1 MKVAI
6 LIFTLFLISCNSN
19 DPKTDADK
27 AVPDKDSVAV
37 IDSDTQDADIPVS
50 DPDIVKNDVDNDL
63 VKPDND
69 SAGDKDIISDEV
81 PDPDTAEEWPD
92 YDYPVGK
99 EGDPDCPSLLNAGFP
114 YIDNDGKKHFCR
126 KCDLPAPAND
136 PQCIR
141 NLWEINNRKIMK
153 EWPEYYC
160 YPLPC
165 DMSDKAKL
173 RDASEYRGE
182 ATFYATSDIYVNST
196 GVFRQGDIFEGKIGM
211 YASASKKV
219 DDKYIVIGSLLYDI
233 ASQKYTM
240 VAHARDKQSYQ
251 HGRFLFKV
259 GNTFDGKTYIAS
271 ALKVDDGWK
280 YEMVYTNEEMKV
292 EFIYP
297 PAVGKNYVIMNV
309 HKAVSTGEDAGPE
322 DILYANV
329 NDWNFKKLGTGTILY
344 PQIFDDTA
352 FFTLNNKVYACDLIK
367 NPDDIEKDCVKI
379 TREGELSVSFAVNKQ
394 NHKKVVY
401 TDRNSAHQLNIA
413 DLTNSEIVYSKLEL
427 EKTPDLINL
436 IPSQWDGDIFV
447 LEEMYAYS
455 EVQMDYRICYYSFS
469 KNRKVCFPYPGSGM
483 IRSIYAGVEG
493 KYIFWQITG
502 AIVLRDM
509 ESYCKQVPDLCL
521 YDEFMPDE
529 TPDGDVSPVFVY

>member
-1 MKVAI
+1 
-6 LIFTLFLISCNSN
+6 
-19 DPKTDADK
+19 
-27 AVPDKDSVAV
+27 
-37 IDSDTQDADIPVS
+37 
-50 DPDIVKNDVDNDL
+50 
-63 VKPDND
+63 
-69 SAGDKDIISDEV
+69 
-81 PDPDTAEEWPD
+81 
-92 YDYPVGK
+92 
-99 EGDPDCPSLLNAGFP
+99 
-114 YIDNDGKKHFCR
+114 
-126 KCDLPAPAND
+126 
-136 PQCIR
+136 
-141 NLWEINNRKIMK
+141 MK

-165 DMSDKAKL
+165 DMSDKAT
-173 RDASEYRGE
+173 ASDSSKYFGE
-182 ATFYATSDIYVNST
+182 ATTYATSDIYHNST
-196 GVFRQGDIFEGKIGM
+196 GVFRQGDIFEGKMGM
-211 YASASKKV
+211 YVAAGKKV

-280 YEMVYTNEEMKV
+280 YEMVYTDEWNRTR
-292 EFIYP
+292 FIYP
-297 PAVGKNYVIMNV
+297 PAIGKNYVLINV
-309 HKAVSTGEDAGPE
+309 ENVDGKGDK

-447 LEEMYAYS
+447 LEEMYVFS
-455 EVQMDYRICYYSFS
+455 EVQNDFRICYYSFS

>member
-6 LIFTLFLISCNSN
+6 LIFTFFLISCNSN

-81 PDPDTAEEWPD
+81 PDPDTAEELPD

-114 YIDNDGKKHFCR
+114 YIDNNGKKHFCR

-165 DMSDKAKL
+165 DMSDKAT
-173 RDASEYRGE
+173 ASDSSKYFGE
-182 ATFYATSDIYVNST
+182 ATTYATSDIYHNST
-196 GVFRQGDIFEGKIGM
+196 GVFRQGDIFEGKMGM
-211 YASASKKV
+211 YVAAGKKV

-240 VAHARDKQSYQ
+240 VAHAGDKMAYN
-251 HGRFLFKV
+251 HDRFLFKA
-259 GNTFDGKTYIAS
+259 GNTID
-271 ALKVDDGWK
+271 LKVYIVSAKKVETGWK
-280 YEMVYTNEEMKV
+280 YEFVYTDEWNRTR
-292 EFIYP
+292 FIYP
-297 PAVGKNYVIMNV
+297 PAIGKNYVLINV
-309 HKAVSTGEDAGPE
+309 ENVDGKGDK

-447 LEEMYAYS
+447 LEEMYVFS
-455 EVQMDYRICYYSFS
+455 EVQNDFRICYYSFS
-469 KNRKVCFPYPGSGM
+469 KNRKACFPYPGSGM